1 MIFYPPILKR
11 GITLMPGLILIP
23 QWAQHDAAYLAHEQC
38 HAAQQRKHGVL
49 RFWWL
54 YLRNDLF
61 RLMVE
66 VEAYQVQIAHGADLR
81 YCAWQLSGNYGL
93 SVTVDEAAKLLRT
106 DHG

>member
-1 MIFYPPILKR
+1 
-11 GITLMPGLILIP
+11 
-23 QWAQHDAAYLAHEQC
+23 
-38 HAAQQRKHGVL
+38 L

-61 RLMVE
+61 RLMVEVEVE

-81 YCAWQLSGNYGL
+81 YCAWQLSSNYGL
-93 SVTVDEAAKLLRT
+93 IVTVDEAAKLLRV